1 MLIKYLKNLFGQT
14 LSLIPL
20 NACEGFYAII
30 LEMKKKNYVSHISYL
45 PLCACPYLGAL
56 EKIILRDF

>member
-30 LEMKKKNYVSHISYL
+30 LEMKKKKIMFPTFPTFLFVHVHIWVL
-45 PLCACPYLGAL
+45 
-56 EKIILRDF
+56 